1 MRLVGGA
8 LGAHYVRI
16 RPYED
21 FGGVAAGTTCERL
34 VLGAQPAG
42 LVRVN
47 LVAYHLALP
56 EAAGKVV
63 VDAGTNEGA
72 GAALL
77 ATRAARVEAFDIASD
92 AIAAASSRYV
102 RPNLRFQ
109 VHDATKPFP
118 LPDASADI
126 VFSSEVIEHLHDG
139 AAFVR
144 NAARVLKPGGVLFL
158 KTPNDDFNRL
168 ENRLN
173 PHHVNCYTSKRLRAE
188 VQVMFEE
195 VRLEGLTYDVA
206 MDRTLEERPDPAAP
220 EEMPYSFGDPI
231 VLDRALA
238 IRMRVTPRRVPLD
251 GAEPPEYLWLRAAR
265 PRSAN
270 RQEGPLPRR

>member
-1 MRLVGGA
+1 MRLVFGA

-21 FGGVAAGTTCERL
+21 FGGVEAGTTCERL

-42 LVRVN
+42 LLRVN

-56 EAAGKVV
+56 DVEGKVV

-77 ATRAARVEAFDIASD
+77 ATRAARVSAFDIAPG
-92 AIAAASSRYV
+92 AIAAASARYA
-102 RPNLRFQ
+102 RTNLDFR

-118 LPDASADI
+118 LPDGSADVVI
-126 VFSSEVIEHLHDG
+126 SSEVIEHLRDG

-144 NAARVLKPGGVLFL
+144 HAARVLRPDGILFV

-173 PHHVNCYTSKRLRAE
+173 PHHVNCYTAKRLRAE
-188 VQVMFEE
+188 VQAEFEE

-206 MDRTLEERPDPAAP
+206 MERTLEERPDPRPP
-220 EEMPYSFGDPI
+220 EEMGYSFGDPI
-231 VLDRALA
+231 VIDRALA
-238 IRMRVTPRRVPLD
+238 IRMRITPRRVPL
-251 GAEPPEYLWLRAAR
+251 GGPEPPEYLWLRAAR
-265 PRSAN
+265 PRAAG
-270 RQEGPLPRR
+270 RQEGSPPRR